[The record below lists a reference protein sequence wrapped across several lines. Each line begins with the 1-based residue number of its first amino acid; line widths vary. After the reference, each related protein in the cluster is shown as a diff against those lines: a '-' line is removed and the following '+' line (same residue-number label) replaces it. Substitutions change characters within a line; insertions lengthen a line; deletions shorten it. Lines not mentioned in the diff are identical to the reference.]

1 MPLYYIQVVPYIEIK
16 NLFYYL
22 PFKSYINN
30 NSLNI
35 NNMNI
40 IKNKKKYFQILN
52 LNNFTYS

>member
-40 IKNKKKYFQILN
+40 IKNKKKYFQILKKI
-52 LNNFTYS
+52 LYCR